1 MYDSPNVEHSGE
13 TDMNVFRISLTTSTG
28 HHIEDKPF
36 KTREEAEAYAACEA
50 ASYGAIHTHVADLGE
65 GVLMK
70 VEVTDTY
77 GGESN
82 YSWVKRYEQW
92 ITKGVSDREAVR
104 IAKKL
109 AGWTGHPC
117 ATENYG
123 GMSGFTLRPRNL
135 CQILFINFDY
145 DHVDA

>member
-1 MYDSPNVEHSGE
+1 
-13 TDMNVFRISLTTSTG
+13 MNVFRISLTTSTG
-28 HHIEDKPF
+28 HHIEDKAF
-36 KTREEAEAYAACEA
+36 KTREEAEAHAACEA

-65 GVLMK
+65 GVLLK

-77 GGESN
+77 GGEAN
-82 YSWVKRYEQW
+82 YAWVNRYEQW
-92 ITKGVSDREAVR
+92 IPKDLTDRECVR

-123 GMSGFTLRPRNL
+123 GKSGYTIRPRHML
-135 CQILFINFDY
+135 QVMFVNFDY
-145 DHVDA
+145 DHEPA